1 MNRPFSDALL
11 RGHQAER
18 EWVEEL
24 RDSGAAV
31 AHGKKIT
38 SPKFDPR
45 GERCQNPDAVALI
58 RVEIKQRDLKFT
70 GPDDFPYPTA
80 FVQNISNEAADKTSP
95 LIYVLRSAP
104 TRCWV
109 WVLGADR
116 NAEWTESLVRDTT
129 RGTMVQMLSCPKSH
143 LRTSDSLLPFLIKHD
158 LLQLIEGDTTAFLR
172 SKEDGRDEE
181 TDSSI
186 KTRKRS
192 AKKTT
197 D

>member
-1 MNRPFSDALL
+1 MNRPFSQALL

-18 EWVEEL
+18 EWVNEM

-31 AHGKKIT
+31 AHGKKIVQ
-38 SPKFDPR
+38 PKFDPA
-45 GERCQNPDAVALI
+45 GEKCQSPDAVALV

-70 GPDDFPYPTA
+70 CPDDFPYDSA
-80 FVQNISNEAADKTSP
+80 FVQNIGNESADKTMP

-116 NAEWTESLVRDTT
+116 NDEWKESNVRDTT
-129 RGTMVQMLSCPKSH
+129 RGSIVRMLSCPKMH
-143 LRTSDSLLPFLIKHD
+143 LRSSESLLPFLIKHD

-172 SKEDGRDEE
+172 EKEDRRTEE
-181 TDSSI
+181 ASEVPAA
-186 KTRKRS
+186 RKRTT
-192 AKKTT
+192 AKKTR
-197 D
+197 